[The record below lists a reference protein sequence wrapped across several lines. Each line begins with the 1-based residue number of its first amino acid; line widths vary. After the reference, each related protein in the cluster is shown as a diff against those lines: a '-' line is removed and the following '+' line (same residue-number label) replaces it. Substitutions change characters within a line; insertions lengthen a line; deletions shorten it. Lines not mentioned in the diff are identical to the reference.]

1 MFFMTLICWIVL
13 GLVAGFVASKIVN
26 GRGEGVPLDIALG
39 IGGAMVGGWIYSSI
53 GTAGMT
59 GFNLWSLF
67 VAVAGAV
74 VVLVVWHAIRGNVSH
89 A

>member
-1 MFFMTLICWIVL
+1 
-13 GLVAGFVASKIVN
+13 
-26 GRGEGVPLDIALG
+26 
-39 IGGAMVGGWIYSSI
+39 
-53 GTAGMT
+53 MT